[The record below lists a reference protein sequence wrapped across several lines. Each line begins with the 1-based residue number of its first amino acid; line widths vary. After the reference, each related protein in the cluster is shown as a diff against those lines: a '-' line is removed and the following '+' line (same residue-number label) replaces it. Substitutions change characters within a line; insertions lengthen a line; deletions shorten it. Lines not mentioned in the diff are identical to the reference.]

1 MHSSNSLTA
10 GVGQRP
16 FPGSGLNELGYQEG
30 RVRQFFNKQRGQ
42 QHDMVGGVENGYYTG
57 NGSSSG
63 QSKGTSP
70 MGWDKSYPLKPVQPG
85 IINEDPGLPPETG
98 RTPMYKRNTSNASS
112 TSHQARNKYSGN
124 YGLRSSQ
131 AAPKDPYKGRGYSL
145 DRSRAGSRQTSP
157 TRKLTAGSM
166 TRTRSQVV
174 LGATNQNIAGGC
186 SSGDDSYGSSSRPP
200 SSGYRDWLSG
210 STPVYS
216 ARYDKLHLRRSF
228 KSLFI
233 SNYSN
238 NTIQYILKLTYL

>member
-1 MHSSNSLTA
+1 MNILSCHVSKISKTFIILINNYLIFFFSSNSLVA

-16 FPGSGLNELGYQEG
+16 FPGSGLNDIGYQGG
-30 RVRQFFNKQRGQ
+30 RVRQYFEQQRAQQ
-42 QHDMVGGVENGYYTG
+42 QHENGYYTG

-63 QSKGTSP
+63 QSKGPSP
-70 MGWDKSYPLKPVQPG
+70 MGWDKSYPLKPVQNG
-85 IINEDPGLPPETG
+85 TVNEDPGLPPETG

-112 TSHQARNKYSGN
+112 ASGRNKYSGN

-131 AAPKDPYKGRGYSL
+131 NAPKDPYKGRGYSL

-174 LGATNQNIAGGC
+174 LGATNQNTTGGGC

-210 STPVYS
+210 STPMYT
-216 ARYDKLHLRRSF
+216 AR
-228 KSLFI
+228 
-233 SNYSN
+233 
-238 NTIQYILKLTYL
+238 